1 MQLCASWAA
10 ILLLG
15 LAAPAA
21 ETEEFVLV
29 AFLQSEPA
37 AHEWRPLA
45 VKLAAENLAAQ
56 QTWLE
61 RGPLSA
67 ALADLPA
74 SDEQHRA
81 ETERQIGAARAQLTE
96 QRPLSPE
103 QFEDLLVLRGRLEQA
118 SIERLARAYRIA
130 TYNSY
135 HGDRAEYDR
144 RRQAWESVLSAWR
157 LAGSRP
163 DQRQTLIAWLR
174 AASEAGALP
183 ATPRFV
189 TAAEAATAKP
199 PAGDPAVAEQP
210 APAPSGPVA
219 TAPER
224 VTAPRRDATPPPA
237 ALAPASPSKIAR
249 QPAQIAAP
257 GGADL
262 AESPSSAAGRAPA
275 ASPRR
280 STPTPQNGYAPS
292 RVTARRPVAA
302 PRPSVDKPS
311 ASTTPAAD
319 APRVARRAP
328 ASAPPK
334 SSPRIAAPAGP
345 GLGAHDVRPAGRELE
360 LAPRREHVPQHARVA
375 EHGPRRTQTPAW
387 EPRISRAAEHERL
400 ATVDAE
406 TAETAEDAAQIN
418 LSELSV
424 RIGGFNFALAALE
437 SRLGDRGPWSA
448 DQLEPLV
455 QQLDEL
461 NQLRSM
467 LAEYR
472 AVANESEAAMRRL
485 EPLEPVVTVVAAR
498 ISKARADTVNRASA
512 EAGPRE
518 EAELARLEGLSE
530 RLARLVGGE
539 QR

>member
-45 VKLAAENLAAQ
+45 DKLTAENLAAQ
-56 QTWLE
+56 QAWLE
-61 RGPLSA
+61 RGPLAA
-67 ALADLPA
+67 ALAALPA

-81 ETERQIGAARAQLTE
+81 EAERQIGAARAQLFE
-96 QRPLSPE
+96 KHPLSAE
-103 QFEDLLVLRGRLEQA
+103 QFEELLVLRGRLEQA

-130 TYNSY
+130 TYNTY

-144 RRQAWESVLSAWR
+144 RRQAWENVLSAWR
-157 LAGSRP
+157 LTGSRP
-163 DQRQTLIAWLR
+163 EQRQTLIAWLR
-174 AASEAGALP
+174 AAGEAGTLP
-183 ATPRFV
+183 ETPRFV
-189 TAAEAATAKP
+189 GAAETAQAKP
-199 PAGDPAVAEQP
+199 PAVESVVDEQP
-210 APAPSGPVA
+210 ERVAAPRREPARAPEALAPSGPNQ
-219 TAPER
+219 
-224 VTAPRRDATPPPA
+224 
-237 ALAPASPSKIAR
+237 IAR
-249 QPAQIAAP
+249 QPARIAAP
-257 GGADL
+257 GGSEL
-262 AESPSSAAGRAPA
+262 AEQPRPTGSREPA

-280 STPTPQNGYAPS
+280 SSPAPQAADAPA

-302 PRPSVDKPS
+302 PRPNVDKPS
-311 ASTTPAAD
+311 ASSAPNND
-319 APRVARRAP
+319 APRTARRARAGAP
-328 ASAPPK
+328 AK

-345 GLGAHDVRPAGRELE
+345 ALGAHDVRPEGRELE
-360 LAPRREHVPQHARVA
+360 LAPRREHAPQPARVA
-375 EHGPRRTQTPAW
+375 EHGPRRTQAW
-387 EPRISRAAEHERL
+387 ELRISRAAEHEEL

-406 TAETAEDAAQIN
+406 TAQTAEDAVQIN

-472 AVANESEAAMRRL
+472 AVAAESEAAMRRL

-518 EAELARLEGLSE
+518 EAELLRLEGLSE

>member
-45 VKLAAENLAAQ
+45 EKLAAENLAAQ
-56 QTWLE
+56 QAWLE
-61 RGPLSA
+61 RGPLAA

-81 ETERQIGAARAQLTE
+81 EAERQIGAARAQLNG

-103 QFEDLLVLRGRLEQA
+103 QFEELLVLRGRLEQA

-130 TYNSY
+130 TYNAY

-144 RRQAWESVLSAWR
+144 RRQAWENVLSAWR

-174 AASEAGALP
+174 AAGEAGALP
-183 ATPRFV
+183 ETPRFV
-189 TAAEAATAKP
+189 SEAETAQAKQ
-199 PAGDPAVAEQP
+199 PAVESSVDEQP
-210 APAPSGPVA
+210 ERVAAPRREPAPASEALAPSGPNQ
-219 TAPER
+219 
-224 VTAPRRDATPPPA
+224 
-237 ALAPASPSKIAR
+237 IAR
-249 QPAQIAAP
+249 QPARIAAP
-257 GGADL
+257 GGSAL
-262 AESPSSAAGRAPA
+262 AEQPRPTAGREPA

-280 STPTPQNGYAPS
+280 ASPAPQAGDAPA

-311 ASTTPAAD
+311 ASTAPAAD
-319 APRVARRAP
+319 TPRTARRAG
-328 ASAPPK
+328 AGAPTK

-345 GLGAHDVRPAGRELE
+345 ALGAHDVRPEGRELE
-360 LAPRREHVPQHARVA
+360 LAPRREHAPQAARVA
-375 EHGPRRTQTPAW
+375 EHGPRRTQAPAW
-387 EPRISRAAEHERL
+387 ELRISRAAEHEEL
-400 ATVDAE
+400 ATVVAE
-406 TAETAEDAAQIN
+406 TAETAEDAVQIN